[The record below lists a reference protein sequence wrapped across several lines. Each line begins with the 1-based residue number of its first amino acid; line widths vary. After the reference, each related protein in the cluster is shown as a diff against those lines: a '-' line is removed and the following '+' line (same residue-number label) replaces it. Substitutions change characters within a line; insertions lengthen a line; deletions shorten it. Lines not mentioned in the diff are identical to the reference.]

1 MREHTQRDGE
11 NDLKVVLLTMEV
23 NVAQQPESRRL
34 GHSLGDIVAAGLQ
47 FDKSEPVGS
56 RRLRLTRQIVL
67 HEALLHGLDHLTD
80 PQEAVAISCTEVL
93 EALQR
98 LARSRILTEVGAIID
113 GKTVDLCNEIEE
125 RLVAIVLRETR
136 LDLAVR
142 VVEDVAFA
150 CRTCLLQSPIFLQA
164 YLRLVQSGRRGRAI
178 DTPAQLVDR
187 AEMVEEGL
195 ESIFQLGLYVPILCD
210 NERRGLFFKLAGRS
224 ECNGDNRL
232 PLLVYQ
238 ETSEAV

>member
-1 MREHTQRDGE
+1 MREHTQRDGQ
-11 NDLKVVLLTMEV
+11 NDLKVVLLTMKV
-23 NVAQQPESRRL
+23 FVAQQPEFRRL

-47 FDKSEPVGS
+47 FDKSEPVRS
-56 RRLRLTRQIVL
+56 RRLRLTRPFVP
-67 HEALLHGLDHLTD
+67 HDVLLHGLDRRTD
-80 PQEAVAISCTEVL
+80 IQEAVAINCTEVL

-98 LARSRILTEVGAIID
+98 LARSRVLTEVGAIIS
-113 GKTVDLCNEIEE
+113 GKTADVCNEIEE

-136 LDLAVR
+136 LNLAVR
-142 VVEDVAFA
+142 VVEDVELAY
-150 CRTCLLQSPIFLQA
+150 RTCFVQSPIFLQA

-210 NERRGLFFKLAGRS
+210 DERRGLFFKLAGRP